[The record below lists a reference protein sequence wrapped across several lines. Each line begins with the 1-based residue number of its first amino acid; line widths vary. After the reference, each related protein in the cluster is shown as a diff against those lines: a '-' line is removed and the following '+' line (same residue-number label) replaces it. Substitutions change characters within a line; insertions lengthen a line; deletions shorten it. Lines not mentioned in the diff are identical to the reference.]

1 MLALVDCFP
10 FFLYDVYLFLRLHQV
25 LEAAVTNFVSSC
37 GIFLLQCVDSL
48 AVALGLSCSTASRT
62 LVPRPGIKPTSPV
75 LLGGFLTI
83 GPTGKS
89 PLVDFLAGTD
99 SLPALHERQMPPS

>member
-1 MLALVDCFP
+1 MWDFLV
-10 FFLYDVYLFLRLHQV
+10 
-25 LEAAVTNFVSSC
+25 
-37 GIFLLQCVDSL
+37 QCVDSL